1 MLDIRAVTVERFSY
15 HGWPDC
21 YLLSNGRVEA
31 VVVPAIGRVMQFR
44 IKGETDSPFW
54 ENRALDGQMHDA
66 ATSEWI
72 NFGGDKCWPAP
83 QSAWP
88 GHQGR
93 EWPPPVAF
101 DSRSAQADATEFG
114 VTLTSPIDPG
124 FGIQMVRHVQLDAGK
139 PILRIRTEYRK
150 LFGSALQVS
159 IWTITQ
165 LRDPKRVAFLLK
177 EKSRFAD
184 GYLRLLTVQPA
195 ELKLA
200 GRLLW
205 LGRHTSQQVK
215 IGTDGGSMVWVGDR
229 CALRIDAEA
238 GPGEYPDGGCVTE
251 IYTNPDPL
259 PYVELEALGPLRA
272 IKAGDRIERTTVYTL
287 KSRST
292 SDPEDEARKM
302 LSSM

>member
-1 MLDIRAVTVERFSY
+1 MDIRPVTVERISY

-44 IKGETDSPFW
+44 LKGEAEGPFW
-54 ENRALDGQMHDA
+54 ENRALDGQLHHA
-66 ATSEWI
+66 ASNEWT

-101 DSRSAQADATEFG
+101 DSRSAQAAATECG

-124 FGIQMVRHVQLDAGK
+124 FGIQMVRHVELDAGQ
-139 PILRIRTEYRK
+139 PVLRIRTEYRK

-165 LRDPKRVAFLLK
+165 LKDPKCVAILLK
-177 EKSRFAD
+177 EKSRFAN
-184 GYLRLLTVQPA
+184 GYLGLLAVQPA
-195 ELKLA
+195 ELKID

-205 LGRHTSQQVK
+205 LKRHTSEQVK
-215 IGTDGGSMVWVGDR
+215 IGTDGSSMVWVGAG

-259 PYVELEALGPLRA
+259 PYVELEALGPLQA
-272 IKAGDRIERTTVYTL
+272 INAGDRIERSTVYTL
-287 KSRST
+287 RFRST
-292 SDPEDEARKM
+292 SDPEEEARKM
-302 LSSM
+302 LSYL